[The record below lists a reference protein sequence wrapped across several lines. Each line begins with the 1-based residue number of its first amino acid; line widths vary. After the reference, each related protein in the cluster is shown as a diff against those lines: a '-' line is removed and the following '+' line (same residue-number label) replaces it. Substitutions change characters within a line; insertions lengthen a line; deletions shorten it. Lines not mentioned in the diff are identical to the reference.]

1 MMNDWHTSSVLGIKH
16 YLMRG
21 RFWLL
26 GAFVLIG
33 SFLTTFWLTATPN
46 SPLTILVHSGV
57 SDDEHLSDAAI
68 SAGLWPSLTLK
79 GAVETVSRL
88 SADQVKIVGWSADR
102 EGDGMPIAVIAFTD
116 GKAVLQTKTNGPRA
130 DLSDS
135 LKLADA
141 AALNV
146 AFEGV
151 LSCRPG
157 RPLFVVA
164 ITGNSYTKLTHQNA
178 LLCPP

>member
-1 MMNDWHTSSVLGIKH
+1 MKGRLWFLGV
-16 YLMRG
+16 
-21 RFWLL
+21 
-26 GAFVLIG
+26 FVLIG

-46 SPLTILVHSGV
+46 SPLTMLVNSGV
-57 SDDEHLSDAAI
+57 SDDERLSDAAI
-68 SAGLWPSLTLK
+68 SAGLWPSITLK
-79 GAVETVSRL
+79 GVVETVSRL
-88 SADQVKIVGWSADR
+88 SSDQVKIVGWSADS
-102 EGDGMPIAVIAFTD
+102 EAEGMPITVIAFTD

-130 DLSDS
+130 DVSAS
-135 LKLADA
+135 LKLLDV

-157 RPLFVVA
+157 RPLFVIAVA
-164 ITGNSYTKLTHQNA
+164 RESYTKLTQQNA

>member
-1 MMNDWHTSSVLGIKH
+1 MKH
-16 YLMRG
+16 NPMKG
-21 RFWLL
+21 RLWLL
-26 GAFVLIG
+26 GVFVLIG
-33 SFLTTFWLTATPN
+33 SFLATFWLTATPN
-46 SPLTILVHSGV
+46 SPLTTLVNSRV
-57 SDDEHLSDAAI
+57 SDDERLSDAAI
-68 SAGLWPSLTLK
+68 SAGLWPSITLK
-79 GAVETVSRL
+79 GAVETISRL
-88 SADQVKIVGWSADR
+88 NADQVKIVGWSADSQA
-102 EGDGMPIAVIAFTD
+102 EGLPITVIAFAN

-130 DLSDS
+130 DVSES

-164 ITGNSYTKLTHQNA
+164 VMRESYAKLTHQNI

>member
-1 MMNDWHTSSVLGIKH
+1 MKR
-16 YLMRG
+16 YLMKG
-21 RFWLL
+21 RLWLL
-26 GAFVLIG
+26 GMFVLIG

-46 SPLTILVHSGV
+46 SPLTILLNSGV
-57 SDDEHLSDAAI
+57 SDDERLSDAAI
-68 SAGLWPSLTLK
+68 SAGLWPSITLK

-88 SADQVKIVGWSADR
+88 SADQVKIVGWSADSQA
-102 EGDGMPIAVIAFTD
+102 EGRPITVIAFTD

-130 DLSDS
+130 NVSDS

-164 ITGNSYTKLTHQNA
+164 VTRESYTKLTRQNA